1 MQERAAGL
9 SPGTLKIILIIESAR
24 GVMRSFDLATASPRT
39 ESLCFGGARDGDLM
53 TDLGCTWSNQG
64 GTLEHARAHTLIAA
78 RAAGCRCPLDGV
90 FADVKDHAGFE
101 QDTRLSRSLGYRG
114 RTLIHPSQI
123 EAANRLYSPAA
134 EDIAESRRLIEAF
147 DAAVAKGHASVLFE
161 GRMID
166 VAMAKAARNVIA
178 WAETQGVG

>member
-1 MQERAAGL
+1 M
-9 SPGTLKIILIIESAR
+9 SPGTLKIILIIECAL
-24 GVMRSFDLATASPRT
+24 GVMRSFDLLAAIART

-53 TDLGCTWSNQG
+53 ADLGCGWSNQG

-78 RAAGCRCPLDGV
+78 RAAGCRSPLDGV
-90 FADVKDHAGFE
+90 FVDVKDHAGFE
-101 QDTRLSRSLGYRG
+101 QDTRLSRLLGYRG

-123 EAANRLYSPAA
+123 EPANRLYSPASG
-134 EDIAESRRLIEAF
+134 EIAESRRLIEAF
-147 DAAVAKGHASVLFE
+147 DEAVAKGHASVLFE

-178 WAETQGVG
+178 WAETQGVR